1 MKGCGFMGLRVGPD
15 AWLATASVD
24 LRAGRAC
31 LSVPE
36 PIVTA
41 ATYHCQQAAE
51 KLVKAVLIWL
61 ELDVPRSHDIDSLV
75 MRIPHDLPIRQRL
88 SPLGRFTAFA
98 TLYRYPG
105 EAGDVSDEPT
115 SEEVFGWL
123 DEIESVLESI
133 SLIISVG
140 TGSPQ

>member
-1 MKGCGFMGLRVGPD
+1 MGLRVGPA
-15 AWLATASVD
+15 AWLATVSVD

-31 LSVPE
+31 LSVPD

-51 KLVKAVLIWL
+51 KLVKAVLVWL
-61 ELDVPRSHDIDSLV
+61 GLDAPRSHDIDALI
-75 MRIPHDLPIRQRL
+75 MRIPPDLPIRECL

-115 SEEVFGWL
+115 ADEVLGWL
-123 DEIESVLESI
+123 DEIEALRDHI
-133 SLIISVG
+133 SPTLSADNG
-140 TGSPQ
+140 PHR

>member
-1 MKGCGFMGLRVGPD
+1 MELRVGPE
-15 AWLATASVD
+15 AWLATVSLD

-41 ATYHCQQAAE
+41 AAYHCQQAAE
-51 KLVKAVLIWL
+51 KLVKAVLVWL
-61 ELDVPRSHDIDSLV
+61 GRDVPRSHDIDSLV
-75 MRIPHDLPIRQRL
+75 MYVPRELPIRDCL
-88 SPLGRFTAFA
+88 LPLGRFTAYA

-115 SEEVFGWL
+115 REEVCGWL
-123 DEIESVLESI
+123 DEIESVRDSI
-133 SLIISVG
+133 AAVISITNG
-140 TGSPQ
+140 PSP

>member
-1 MKGCGFMGLRVGPD
+1 MKGCGSMGLRVGPD
-15 AWLATASVD
+15 AWLESASVD

-31 LSVPE
+31 LSVPN

-51 KLVKAVLIWL
+51 KLVKAVLVWL
-61 ELDVPRSHDIDSLV
+61 NLDVPRSHDIDALV
-75 MRIPHDLPIRQRL
+75 MRIPRDLPMRPIL
-88 SPLGRFTAFA
+88 STLGRFTAFA

-115 SEEVFGWL
+115 TAEVLGWL
-123 DEIESVLESI
+123 DEIESTLHSV
-133 SLIISVG
+133 SLFLSAG
-140 TGSPQ
+140 TGSPP

>member
-1 MKGCGFMGLRVGPD
+1 MGLRVEPE

-31 LSVPE
+31 LSVADPV
-36 PIVTA
+36 VTA

-51 KLVKAVLIWL
+51 KLVKAVLVWL
-61 ELDVPRSHDIDSLV
+61 GIDVPRSHDIDSLV
-75 MRIPHDLPIRQRL
+75 MRIPHDLPIRERL

-115 SEEVFGWL
+115 KEDVLVWL
-123 DEIESVLESI
+123 DEIDTTLHSV
-133 SLIISVG
+133 SLIISAG
-140 TGSPQ
+140 TGSPS

>member
-1 MKGCGFMGLRVGPD
+1 MGLRVGPE
-15 AWLATASVD
+15 AWLATATVY

-31 LSVPE
+31 LSVPD

-51 KLVKAVLIWL
+51 KLVKAVLVWL
-61 ELDVPRSHDIDSLV
+61 DLDVPRSHDIDLLV
-75 MRIPHDLPIRQRL
+75 MRIPHDLPIRECL

-115 SEEVFGWL
+115 PEEVFGWL
-123 DEIESVLESI
+123 DEIEATRDSI
-133 SLIISVG
+133 ALTISSA
-140 TGSPQ
+140 TGSCA

>member
-1 MKGCGFMGLRVGPD
+1 MGLRVGPE
-15 AWLATASVD
+15 AWLAATVD

-31 LSVPE
+31 LSVPD
-36 PIVTA
+36 PIVPA

-51 KLVKAVLIWL
+51 KLVKAVLVWL
-61 ELDVPRSHDIDSLV
+61 DLDVPRSHDIDLLV
-75 MRIPHDLPIRQRL
+75 MCIPPDLPIRIRL

-115 SEEVFGWL
+115 SDEVHGWL
-123 DEIESVLESI
+123 DEIEAIRDSI
-133 SLIISVG
+133 ALTISSSA
-140 TGSPQ
+140 GSCT

>member
-1 MKGCGFMGLRVGPD
+1 MGLRVEPG

-31 LSVPE
+31 LSVPD

-51 KLVKAVLIWL
+51 KLVKAVLVWL
-61 ELDVPRSHDIDSLV
+61 QIDVPRSHDIDSLV
-75 MRIPHDLPIRQRL
+75 MRIPQNLPIRKHL
-88 SPLGRFTAFA
+88 LPFGRFTAFA

-115 SEEVFGWL
+115 TEEVLDWL
-123 DEIESVLESI
+123 DEIEMTLHDVSLVI
-133 SLIISVG
+133 SAG
-140 TGSPQ
+140 TGSPS

>member
-1 MKGCGFMGLRVGPD
+1 MGLRVEPE
-15 AWLATASVD
+15 AWLATESVD

-31 LSVPE
+31 LSVPD

-51 KLVKAVLIWL
+51 KLVKAALVRL
-61 ELDVPRSHDIDSLV
+61 EIDVPRSHHIDSLV
-75 MRIPHDLPIRQRL
+75 MRIPRDLPIRECL

-105 EAGDVSDEPT
+105 EAGDVSDEPAM
-115 SEEVFGWL
+115 EEVLGWL
-123 DEIESVLESI
+123 DEIDTTLHSV
-133 SLIISVG
+133 SLIISAG
-140 TGSPQ
+140 TGSPS